1 MIFLGGV
8 ATVGLLV
15 NMVKKKDGKNQT
27 VWCGEVLS
35 PMVVSH
41 ERKNSDKTEVLETF
55 YRFNIKVEVKTNKGK
70 VLDTSTLPMVV
81 SEKMLETLEKP
92 LEVGD
97 IVFIRGSWRAYT
109 VVDEGTERRRVEQ
122 VGFVQYL
129 VHSELRD
136 GKSLNRFDF
145 EGYLVH
151 KLYDP
156 VRDAEGNPVRRA
168 DGSFEPNLDEDGNK
182 QWTVRLNKE
191 KKIVND
197 YTIAINRNNRSFYIP
212 SLSYYNLAKKIADEI
227 GIGDKVEGSGY
238 IRSRE
243 FEKNGEKQ
251 VVYEA
256 VIVSLGVIE
265 EVEETIVE
273 TTVD

>member
-1 MIFLGGV
+1 
-8 ATVGLLV
+8 
-15 NMVKKKDGKNQT
+15 MVKKKDGKNQT
-27 VWCGEVLS
+27 VWCGEVS
-35 PMVVSH
+35 TPMVVSH
-41 ERKNSDKTEVLETF
+41 ERKNNDKTEVLETF
-55 YRFNIKVEVKTNKGK
+55 YRFDIKVEVKTNKGK
-70 VLDTSTLPMVV
+70 VLDTSTLPMVI
-81 SEKMLETLEKP
+81 SERMLETLEKP

-97 IVFIRGSWRAYT
+97 VVFIRGSWRAYT
-109 VVDEGTERRRVEQ
+109 VVDEETERRHVEQ

-145 EGYLVH
+145 EGYLVN

-156 VRDAEGNPVRRA
+156 VRDAEGNPVRGA
-168 DGSFEPNLDEDGNK
+168 DGSFEPILDEEGNK
-182 QWTVRLNKE
+182 KWTVRLNKE

-212 SLSYYNLAKKIADEI
+212 SLSYYNLAKKVADEI
-227 GIGDKVEGSGY
+227 GIGEKVKGSGY

-243 FEKNGEKQ
+243 FEKNGKKQ

-256 VIVSLGVIE
+256 VIVSLDVIE
-265 EVEETIVE
+265 EIVE
-273 TTVD
+273 TVVETPVE